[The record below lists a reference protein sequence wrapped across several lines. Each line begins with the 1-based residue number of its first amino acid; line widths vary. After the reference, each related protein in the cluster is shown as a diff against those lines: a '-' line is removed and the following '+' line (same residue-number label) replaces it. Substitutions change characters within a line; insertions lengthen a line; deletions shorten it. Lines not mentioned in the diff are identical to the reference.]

1 MQAETRT
8 ENTLSQQQQP
18 KKKKQ
23 KNPKHADELHATTL
37 FLLLYS
43 LHAVCHNRNNNCDGN
58 GDGITI
64 RITRHGLGLGSGS
77 VPVPVSVSIPVS
89 IPVSGY
95 GYGCYTAL
103 HGLLYGSVSGGLKQ
117 FMCHVFCT

>member
-8 ENTLSQQQQP
+8 ENTLSQHQQP
-18 KKKKQ
+18 KIQ
-23 KNPKHADELHATTL
+23 IQRNPKHADELHATTL

-43 LHAVCHNRNNNCDGN
+43 LHALCHNRNNNCDGN

-64 RITRHGLGLGSGS
+64 RITRHGLGSGS
-77 VPVPVSVSIPVS
+77 VPVPVSVSVS

-95 GYGCYTAL
+95 GYGYGCYTVL